1 MIISDVWGRPGLADG
16 NTGVFFALENQS
28 AVDDML
34 ISADSSTADA
44 VEIHQTMME
53 DGVMKMVPQEH
64 VLVSAGEH
72 VVFKPGDLHVML
84 IGLKQTIEIGDEFEV
99 TLVFENAGN
108 ITILVKVQE
117 P

>member
-1 MIISDVWGRPGLADG
+1 
-16 NTGVFFALENQS
+16 
-28 AVDDML
+28 
-34 ISADSSTADA
+34 
-44 VEIHQTMME
+44 
-53 DGVMKMVPQEH
+53 
-64 VLVSAGEH
+64 
-72 VVFKPGDLHVML
+72 ML